1 MIFNHAVYANK
12 VCYSLPVLS
21 VLGNTALPFVPM
33 TKTVIAGEVT
43 GPLFA
48 GDVTH
53 LFHYSTE
60 QCDQVIEAIYRFP
73 LPGDAVVTGVTVRF
87 GDREIEAVLKERQ
100 EAETDYREAK
110 KQGRQAAMATR
121 ESPDVFTLRIT
132 GIQPDQDVLIQTFF
146 VQLAE
151 PEGEGWTL
159 RVPLTV
165 APRFVRSDERGRHA
179 QGNPLATA
187 LDPGHTFRF
196 HITGYGWDDIECPSH
211 DVTVYW
217 EDNEATVTLKKQEE
231 IANRD
236 LILRYKPLTLKDGY
250 LNFYTYDDNDWRYFL
265 ALIKAPQDRA
275 DPSPSAREVVLLID
289 HSGSM
294 RGKKWEAADNTAK
307 QIINSLNETDF
318 FNIGIFHNDCYWL
331 SRRNPIAAS
340 GENKKRAMQ
349 FVENSKDSGGTELGV
364 ALEQALAQ
372 RKMTEEA
379 VRHIAIITDGEV
391 SDFGRLLSL
400 ADEEGSQPDGRHIHV
415 VCIDSSPNALLAR
428 QMASRTG
435 GIALFLTS
443 AESLDDRLSSVAHEL
458 LQSVAGNGL
467 LRINRSEG
475 QAANRPYIT
484 LSDQAIFSLGGV
496 PLGRPLWLSGRVP
509 VSDNGIAYLEINNE
523 EVATAEIYSPNGN
536 PAIKHLFGA
545 SRLLELEFLH
555 ESLSDQEEIAIRLRR
570 LGYHESA
577 ETLLGKSRKKYTENR
592 MADAEKAVYDLLV
605 SESLYYGVACSATA
619 FIAVSSVSGQLV
631 EKTVIVA
638 NAAPEGW
645 LYDDAGYDVDG
656 DSYED
661 NSECLVFERNDR
673 RYARNTMPLYSYVS
687 VGPSIKTTREENS
700 GLAAN
705 VSVSLSPF
713 GRKLLYADQPSFTVF
728 GESHLKPYIID
739 TPKKLLSIV
748 VTVDDFEFWPGDE
761 LRLFI
766 NNDATPIVV
775 LKLAQMQS
783 MTTDILLEKGDRLQL
798 VLITSQKVR
807 WPSITI
813 TAEFAEP

>member
-1 MIFNHAVYANK
+1 MIFFFFFYANK

-21 VLGNTALPFVPM
+21 VPGNTALPFVPL

-53 LFHYSTE
+53 HFRYSAE
-60 QCDQVIEAIYRFP
+60 QCDQVIEALYRFP
-73 LPGDAVVTGVTVRF
+73 LPGDAAVTGVTVRF
-87 GDREIEAVLKERQ
+87 GDKEIGAVLKERQ

-132 GIQPDQDVLIQTFF
+132 GIKPDQDVQIQTFF

-151 PEGEGWTL
+151 PDGDGWTL

-165 APRFVRSDERGRHA
+165 APRFVRSDERGKHA
-179 QGNPLATA
+179 QGNPLAMA
-187 LDPGHTFRF
+187 LDPGHTFRL
-196 HITGYGWDDIECPSH
+196 HMTGYGWDDIQSSSH
-211 DVTVYW
+211 GVSVYW
-217 EDNEATVTLKKQEE
+217 DDNEATVTLMKEEE

-236 LILRYKPLTLKDGY
+236 LILHYKPLAQKDGY
-250 LNFYTYDDNDWRYFL
+250 LNFYTYDDKDWRYFL

-275 DPSPSAREVVLLID
+275 DPLPSPKEVVLLID

-294 RGKKWEAADNTAK
+294 EGKKWEAADNTAK
-307 QIINSLNETDF
+307 HIINSLNETDF
-318 FNIGIFHNDCYWL
+318 FNIGIFHNKCSWL
-331 SRRNPIAAS
+331 SRRNPIAAN
-340 GENKKRAMQ
+340 GENKKRANQ
-349 FVENSKDSGGTELGV
+349 FVENSKDSGGTELGI
-364 ALEQALAQ
+364 ALEQALAL
-372 RKMTEEA
+372 RKMPTEA

-391 SDFGRLLSL
+391 SDFGRLLSM

-443 AESLDDRLSSVAHEL
+443 AERLDDRLTGVAHEL

-467 LRINRSEG
+467 LRINTSEG

-484 LSDQAIFSLGGV
+484 LSDQVVFSLGGV

-509 VSDNGIAYLEINNE
+509 VSDNAIAYLKLNSE
-523 EVATAEIYSPNGN
+523 EVATAAIRGTNGN

-545 SRLLELEFLH
+545 NRLLELEFLH
-555 ESLSDQEEIAIRLRR
+555 ESLSNKDDIAIRLRR

-577 ETLLGKSRKKYTENR
+577 ETLLGRSPKKYAENR

-605 SESLYYGVACSATA
+605 KESLYYGVACSATA
-619 FIAVSSVSGQLV
+619 FIAVSNVSGRLV
-631 EKTVIVA
+631 EKTVIIA

-645 LYDDAGYDVDG
+645 LYDEAGDDVDDDG
-656 DSYED
+656 SKVY
-661 NSECLVFERNDR
+661 SECLVLERSDR
-673 RYARNTMPLYSYVS
+673 YYRTTFPLNSYVGSSS
-687 VGPSIKTTREENS
+687 VRDSINI
-700 GLAAN
+700 
-705 VSVSLSPF
+705 SLSPF
-713 GRKLLYADQPSFTVF
+713 GRKLLYANQPSFTVF
-728 GESHLKPYIID
+728 GESYLKPYIID
-739 TPKKLLSIV
+739 TPKKLVSIV
-748 VTVDDFEFWPGDE
+748 ITVDDFEFCPGDE

-766 NNDATPIVV
+766 NNDTAPIA
-775 LKLAQMQS
+775 LIKLAAMQS
-783 MTTDILLEKGDRLQL
+783 IATDILLEKGDRLQL

-813 TAEFAEP
+813 AAEFAEP

>member
-1 MIFNHAVYANK
+1 M
-12 VCYSLPVLS
+12 
-21 VLGNTALPFVPM
+21 
-33 TKTVIAGEVT
+33 
-43 GPLFA
+43 
-48 GDVTH
+48 
-53 LFHYSTE
+53 
-60 QCDQVIEAIYRFP
+60 
-73 LPGDAVVTGVTVRF
+73 
-87 GDREIEAVLKERQ
+87 
-100 EAETDYREAK
+100 
-110 KQGRQAAMATR
+110 
-121 ESPDVFTLRIT
+121 
-132 GIQPDQDVLIQTFF
+132 
-146 VQLAE
+146 
-151 PEGEGWTL
+151 
-159 RVPLTV
+159 
-165 APRFVRSDERGRHA
+165 APRFVRSDEGGRHA

-187 LDPGHTFRF
+187 LDPGHRFRL
-196 HITGYGWDDIECPSH
+196 HITGYGWDDIHSSSH
-211 DVTVYW
+211 DVSVYW
-217 EDNEATVTLKKQEE
+217 EENEATVTLMKEEE

-236 LILRYKPLTLKDGY
+236 LILRYKPITLKDGY

-275 DPSPSAREVVLLID
+275 DLLPSPREVVLLID

-294 RGKKWEAADNTAK
+294 EGKKWEAADNAAK
-307 QIINSLNETDF
+307 HIINSLNENDF

-331 SRRNPIAAS
+331 SRRNPIAAN
-340 GENKKRAMQ
+340 GENKKRAIQ
-349 FVENSKDSGGTELGV
+349 FVENSKDSGGTELGI

-372 RKMTEEA
+372 RKVPEEA

-443 AESLDDRLSSVAHEL
+443 AESLGDRLSSVAHEL

-467 LRINRSEG
+467 LQINTSEG
-475 QAANRPYIT
+475 QAANRPFVT

-496 PLGRPLWLSGRVP
+496 PLERPLWLSGRVP
-509 VSDNGIAYLEINNE
+509 VSDDAIAYLEINNE
-523 EVATAEIYSPNGN
+523 EVASAEICGPKGN

-555 ESLSDQEEIAIRLRR
+555 ESLSDKEDIAIRLRR

-577 ETLLGKSRKKYTENR
+577 DALLGKSRKKYADNR

-605 SESLYYGVACSATA
+605 KESLCYGVACSATA
-619 FIAVSSVSGQLV
+619 FIAVSSVSGRLV

-645 LYDDAGYDVDG
+645 LYDEAGYDVDV

-661 NSECLVFERNDR
+661 NSECLVFERNDQ
-673 RYARNTMPLYSYVS
+673 RYARNTMPLYSFVS
-687 VGPSIKTTREENS
+687 VGPSIKTTREEKN

-705 VSVSLSPF
+705 VSVPLSSF
-713 GRKLLYADQPSFTVF
+713 GRKLLYADQPQFTVCGNSYF
-728 GESHLKPYIID
+728 KSYVID
-739 TPKKLLSIV
+739 ARTKMVSLV
-748 VTVDDFEFWPGDE
+748 VTVDDFEFKPGDE
-761 LRLFI
+761 LQLFI
-766 NNDATPIVV
+766 NNNAAPVAV
-775 LKLAQMQS
+775 LKLAEMKS
-783 MTTDILLEKGDRLQL
+783 MITDILLEQSDRLQF

-813 TAEFAEP
+813 AAEFVEP